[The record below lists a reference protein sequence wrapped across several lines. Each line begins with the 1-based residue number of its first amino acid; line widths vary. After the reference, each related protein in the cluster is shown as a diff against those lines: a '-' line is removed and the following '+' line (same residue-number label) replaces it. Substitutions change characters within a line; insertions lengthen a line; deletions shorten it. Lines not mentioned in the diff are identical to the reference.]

1 MPCYDLYYLNALAG
15 DRRSMAAAD
24 DPELA
29 WVRPA
34 WEQMEKDPR
43 VPLVR

>member
-1 MPCYDLYYLNALAG
+1 
-15 DRRSMAAAD
+15 MAAAD

-34 WEQMEKDPR
+34 WKDLAPDPR

>member
-1 MPCYDLYYLNALAG
+1 
-15 DRRSMAAAD
+15 MAAAD

-34 WEQMEKDPR
+34 WEGMEKDPR
-43 VPLVR
+43 VPLVRP

>member
-1 MPCYDLYYLNALAG
+1 
-15 DRRSMAAAD
+15 MAAAD

-29 WVRPA
+29 WVRAA
-34 WEQMEKDPR
+34 WAGLEPDPR

>member
-1 MPCYDLYYLNALAG
+1 
-15 DRRSMAAAD
+15 MAAAD

-29 WVRPA
+29 WIRSA
-34 WEQMEKDPR
+34 WADVEPDPR